1 MVFTGRLP
9 IYAELASHYEDLIGK
24 GVYKEG
30 DYLPSVRDVALG
42 EGINPNTVA
51 RAFSILAEKGVVTA
65 IPKKGY
71 RVGKMK
77 GDDPLVK
84 ALKGLREMGYSKEE
98 LMEAAKEVFDD

>member
-1 MVFTGRLP
+1 MIFSGRRP

-51 RAFSILAEKGVVTA
+51 RAFSILADKGVVTA

-71 RVGKMK
+71 RVGKLQ
-77 GDDPLVK
+77 GDDPLRK
-84 ALKGLREMGYSKEE
+84 AIKGLRELGYAQDEI
-98 LMEAAKEVFDD
+98 MTAVKEVYDD

>member
-1 MVFTGRLP
+1 MIFSGRRP

-71 RVGKMK
+71 RVGKLK
-77 GDDPLVK
+77 GDDPLRK
-84 ALKGLREMGYSKEE
+84 AIRELRELGYAQDEI
-98 LMEAAKEVFDD
+98 MTAVKEVYDD